1 MDIPSFCIVLI
12 NFMRLLFFL
21 TAFILTLCSCDK
33 TKKSL
38 FRNTSKVDTTCLKAL
53 KKAKAALKK
62 GKFTYCHFI
71 GSLLYW
77 PLRSAHERDSLL
89 NKVGIW
95 YREEITSDLIF
106 EDQTQGCYCDFVKEQ
121 IDAKFGKTFI
131 DSLLNVSDSL
141 YVLSNLNDTC
151 YYASCDT
158 RPNY

>member
-1 MDIPSFCIVLI
+1 M
-12 NFMRLLFFL
+12 
-21 TAFILTLCSCDK
+21 
-33 TKKSL
+33 
-38 FRNTSKVDTTCLKAL
+38 
-53 KKAKAALKK
+53 
-62 GKFTYCHFI
+62 
-71 GSLLYW
+71 
-77 PLRSAHERDSLL
+77 DSLL